1 MIVHDSKDRFYV
13 ELELRI
19 ESGEISSKE
28 FIDFIL
34 SSQKQEPEENTSEF
48 YEVCSKFSDISLNAP
63 KFVDHKT
70 CDVQASFQFTD
81 IDIAKVHFKNFMRDK
96 ELNDVEGVLDAIG
109 IMHRFA
115 VAWDDPR
122 VKSGIV
128 HPEGY
133 DWTPVFAGKYHNFCE
148 LPEDIW
154 QRIRSEIIEE
164 LA

>member
-1 MIVHDSKDRFYV
+1 MIIHNSKDKFYV
-13 ELELRI
+13 ELNQRI
-19 ESGEISSKE
+19 KSGEISSKE
-28 FIDFIL
+28 FIDFFL
-34 SSQKQEPEENTSEF
+34 SCQKQEPEGNTSEF
-48 YEVCSKFSDISLNAP
+48 YEVCSKFSDISLNAL

-81 IDIAKVHFKNFMRDK
+81 INNAKVHFKNFMRDK

-109 IMHRFA
+109 MMHRFA

-122 VKSGIV
+122 EKSGIV
-128 HPEGY
+128 PPEGY
-133 DWTPVFAGKYHNFCE
+133 DWTPGFAGKYHNFRE

-154 QRIRSEIIEE
+154 QKIRNEIIEE